1 MSKTYSY
8 QFKLNIV
15 QAYLDGPLGYRLLAK
30 KYDVS
35 SVRLIKNWVN
45 QYQLYGEAGLKRK
58 KTKKKYTLRFKLN
71 VLKFK
76 LETGASYKETANAF
90 GIGEPSIIANWKRLF
105 MEGGVQRLNK
115 PIGRP
120 SKMPKSSRSSNQK
133 TTQPKQ
139 KKDQVAREN
148 AQLREENNLLKIEL
162 AYLKK
167 LRERGLSDPREDNNQ
182 G

>member
-1 MSKTYSY
+1 M
-8 QFKLNIV
+8 QNPFKLNIV
-15 QAYLDGPLGYRLLAK
+15 QTYLDGPLDYHLLAK

-35 SVRLIKNWVN
+35 SEQLIQNWGN
-45 QYQLYGEAGLKRK
+45 QYQLYGEVGLKRK
-58 KTKKKYTLRFKLN
+58 KTKKKYRLRFKLN

-76 LETGASYKETANAF
+76 LKTDASYKETANAF

-120 SKMPKSSRSSNQK
+120 PKMPKSSRSSNQK
-133 TTQPKQ
+133 TTQSKQ
-139 KKDQVAREN
+139 KTDQIAREN
-148 AQLREENNLLKIEL
+148 AQLREENTLLKIES

-167 LRERGLSDPREDNNQ
+167 LRERGLSDPCKDNNQ

>member
-15 QAYLDGPLGYRLLAK
+15 QAYLDGPLGYHLLAK

-35 SVRLIKNWVN
+35 SEQLIQNWVN

-71 VLKFK
+71 VLNFK

-105 MEGGVQRLNK
+105 MEGGAQRLNK

-120 SKMPKSSRSSNQK
+120 PKMPKSSRSSNQK
-133 TTQPKQ
+133 TTQR
-139 KKDQVAREN
+139 ATN
-148 AQLREENNLLKIEL
+148 
-162 AYLKK
+162 
-167 LRERGLSDPREDNNQ
+167 RGNFSY
-182 G
+182 

>member
-1 MSKTYSY
+1 
-8 QFKLNIV
+8 
-15 QAYLDGPLGYRLLAK
+15 
-30 KYDVS
+30 
-35 SVRLIKNWVN
+35 
-45 QYQLYGEAGLKRK
+45 
-58 KTKKKYTLRFKLN
+58 
-71 VLKFK
+71 
-76 LETGASYKETANAF
+76 
-90 GIGEPSIIANWKRLF
+90 

>member
-15 QAYLDGPLGYRLLAK
+15 QTYLDGPLGYHLLAK

-35 SVRLIKNWVN
+35 SEQLIQNWVN

-90 GIGEPSIIANWKRLF
+90 GIGEPSIIWLKKQMARKII
-105 MEGGVQRLNK
+105 RLN
-115 PIGRP
+115 
-120 SKMPKSSRSSNQK
+120 SLF
-133 TTQPKQ
+133 
-139 KKDQVAREN
+139 KKFLIIQTRHTVIDE
-148 AQLREENNLLKIEL
+148 
-162 AYLKK
+162 
-167 LRERGLSDPREDNNQ
+167 
-182 G
+182 

>member
-15 QAYLDGPLGYRLLAK
+15 QAYLDGPLGYHLLAK

-35 SVRLIKNWVN
+35 SEQLIQNWVN

-58 KTKKKYTLRFKLN
+58 ETKKKYRLRFKLN

-76 LETGASYKETANAF
+76 LETGASYKEI

-105 MEGGVQRLNK
+105 MEGGAQRLNK

-120 SKMPKSSRSSNQK
+120 PKMPKSSRSSNQK
-133 TTQPKQ
+133 TTQR
-139 KKDQVAREN
+139 ATN
-148 AQLREENNLLKIEL
+148 
-162 AYLKK
+162 
-167 LRERGLSDPREDNNQ
+167 RGNFSY
-182 G
+182 

>member
-1 MSKTYSY
+1 M
-8 QFKLNIV
+8 I

-35 SVRLIKNWVN
+35 SEQLIQNWVN
-45 QYQLYGEAGLKRK
+45 QYQLYGEARLKRK
-58 KTKKKYTLRFKLN
+58 KTKKKYRLRFKLN

-90 GIGEPSIIANWKRLF
+90 GIGEPSIIANWKRPF
-105 MEGGVQRLNK
+105 MEGGAQNLNK

-120 SKMPKSSRSSNQK
+120 PKMPKSSRSSTQK
-133 TTQPKQ
+133 TKQSKQ
-139 KKDQVAREN
+139 KTDQVAREN
-148 AQLREENNLLKIEL
+148 AQLREENTLLKIEL

>member
-8 QFKLNIV
+8 QFKLNV
-15 QAYLDGPLGYRLLAK
+15 VKAYLDGPLGYHLLAK

-35 SVRLIKNWVN
+35 SDRLIKNWVN

-71 VLKFK
+71 VLNFK

-105 MEGGVQRLNK
+105 MEGGAQRLNK
-115 PIGRP
+115 PIGRSP
-120 SKMPKSSRSSNQK
+120 KMPKSSRSSDQK
-133 TTQPKQ
+133 TTQSKQ
-139 KKDQVAREN
+139 KTDQIAREN
-148 AQLREENNLLKIEL
+148 AQIREENTLLKIEL

>member
-15 QAYLDGPLGYRLLAK
+15 QAYFDGPLGYHLIAK

-35 SVRLIKNWVN
+35 SEQLIPNWVN

-58 KTKKKYTLRFKLN
+58 KTKKKYRLRFKLN
-71 VLKFK
+71 VLNFK

-90 GIGEPSIIANWKRLF
+90 GIGKPSIIANWKRLF
-105 MEGGVQRLNK
+105 MEGGSQRLNK

-120 SKMPKSSRSSNQK
+120 PKMPKSSRSSNQK

-139 KKDQVAREN
+139 KTDQVAREN
-148 AQLREENNLLKIEL
+148 AQLREENTLLKIEL

>member
-1 MSKTYSY
+1 MS
-8 QFKLNIV
+8 Q
-15 QAYLDGPLGYRLLAK
+15 
-30 KYDVS
+30 
-35 SVRLIKNWVN
+35 
-45 QYQLYGEAGLKRK
+45 
-58 KTKKKYTLRFKLN
+58 KKKYTLRFKLN

-90 GIGEPSIIANWKRLF
+90 GIGEPSIIANWKRPF
-105 MEGGVQRLNK
+105 MEGGAQRLNK

-120 SKMPKSSRSSNQK
+120 PKMPKSSRSSNQK

-139 KKDQVAREN
+139 KTDQVAREN
-148 AQLREENNLLKIEL
+148 AQLREENTLLKIEL

>member
-8 QFKLNIV
+8 QFKLNV
-15 QAYLDGPLGYRLLAK
+15 VKAYLDGPLGYHLLAK

-35 SVRLIKNWVN
+35 SDRLIKNWVN

-71 VLKFK
+71 VLNFK

-105 MEGGVQRLNK
+105 MEGGVQSLNK

-120 SKMPKSSRSSNQK
+120 PKMPKSSRSSNQK
-133 TTQPKQ
+133 TTQSKQ
-139 KKDQVAREN
+139 KTDQIAREN